1 MTPPPEEAAARLLF
15 PAVRWNAQSG
25 FRDAWPEVEGAIRRG
40 VGGVIVFG
48 GEAGEVRDLTDEI
61 QRLAPRP
68 LLVASDLERGAGQQF
83 RGATPL
89 PPAAAL
95 AHLDDPEV
103 TRRAAEI
110 TAREARALGVG
121 WVLAPVADL
130 DIEPLNPIVGTR
142 AFGGD
147 PQRAARQ
154 VEQWVRGC
162 ADGGALSC
170 VKHFPGHGRTAAD
183 SHIERPRVEASRG
196 ELEADLLPFRAAI
209 AAGVDSVM
217 AAHVAFPALDP
228 SGEAAT
234 RSAAILGGLLRRTLR
249 FSGMIATDAIN
260 MAGFS
265 GSESEGEAAVRA
277 VAAGCDAL
285 LYPRDLDGAVAALAA
300 ALREGR
306 LDPGRVSEAGERIAR
321 AAARVGKPPAGL
333 WGREEDLA
341 WGRETARRTLHPA
354 RGEPK
359 LSSGAVQVVTIDDDL
374 GGPHTPPSRETL
386 PAALRRAGVEI
397 SDDGAPVIAVY
408 ADIRAWKGRPGLS
421 AAAVARLAEL
431 LEVNPE
437 APVLLFG
444 HPRFAAQL
452 QAARH
457 VLVGW
462 GGEGVMQEAAAS
474 YLTGTA

>member
-1 MTPPPEEAAARLLF
+1 MTPSPEEAAARLLF
-15 PAVRWNAQSG
+15 PAVRWNAESG
-25 FRDAWPEVEGAIRRG
+25 FRDPWPDVERAIRLG

-95 AHLDDPEV
+95 AHLDDPEI

-142 AFGGD
+142 AFGSD
-147 PQRAARQ
+147 PHRAARQ

-183 SHIERPRVEASRG
+183 SHIERPRVDANRG

-209 AAGVDSVM
+209 AAGTDGVM

-234 RSAAILGGLLRRTLR
+234 RSAAILGGVLRRALR
-249 FSGMIATDAIN
+249 FNGLIATDAIN

-265 GSESEGEAAVRA
+265 GSESEGAAAVRA

-285 LYPRDLDGAVAALAA
+285 LYPRDLDGAIAAIAG

-306 LDPGRVSEAGERIAR
+306 LERPRVREAGERLER

-341 WGRETARRTLHPA
+341 WALGTARRTLHPE
-354 RGEPK
+354 RGDPR
-359 LSSGAVQVVTIDDDL
+359 LPSGAVQLVTIDDDL
-374 GGPHTPPSRETL
+374 GGPHVPPSRETL
-386 PAALRRAGVEI
+386 PAELRRAGVEI
-397 SDDGAPVIAVY
+397 SEEGAPVIAVY

-421 AAAVARLAEL
+421 TGAVTRLAEL
-431 LEVNPE
+431 LAQHPD

-457 VLVGW
+457 VLVAW
-462 GGEGVMQEAAAS
+462 GGEGVMQEAVAS
-474 YLTGTA
+474 YLAVTA